1 MDLLQCG
8 IGKKIRLIQ
17 TDGINM
23 DWKHNLKYKYNTADM
38 LEKLIGINVLLFI
51 PTLLF
56 GTIGFLFQVNIDFFV
71 EWLVFPKSLL
81 EFAYKPWTII
91 TYSFMHGGIFHIL
104 SNMRIFYFSG
114 KFFLTYFSGKRMLNL
129 YLLGA
134 ICGALV
140 YMLSYN
146 LFPAFT
152 NSGRSYL
159 IGASAS
165 VMAVLVATAT
175 HAPNLQVRL
184 FFLGNLK
191 LWWIAAF
198 LVVID
203 IVQIPLSNPGGH
215 LAHLGG
221 SMIGYLYII
230 QLNKGNDIGAW
241 LQSFTNWLASLLEG
255 KSKESRMK
263 TVYKNKNQTK
273 SSTISRSEKQKK
285 IDKIL
290 DKISK
295 SGYDSLTKEEKDFLF
310 NAGKD
315 M

>member
-1 MDLLQCG
+1 MEL
-8 IGKKIRLIQ
+8 
-17 TDGINM
+17 NM
-23 DWKHNLKYKYNTADM
+23 DWKQNLKYKYNTADI

-51 PTLLF
+51 LPF
-56 GTIGFLFQVNIDFFV
+56 VIRTIGFLLQIPTDFFV
-71 EWLVFPKSLL
+71 EWMVFPKDLL

-91 TYSFMHGGIFHIL
+91 TYAFMHAGLLHIL
-104 SNMRIFYFSG
+104 SNMLILYFSG
-114 KFFLTYFSGKRMLNL
+114 KYFLTYFSEKRMLNL

-146 LFPAFT
+146 LLPAFT
-152 NSGRSYL
+152 SSGPSYL

-165 VMAVLVATAT
+165 VMAILVATAT
-175 HAPNLQVRL
+175 QSPNLQVRL
-184 FFLGNLK
+184 FFLGHLK

-198 LVVID
+198 LIIVD
-203 IVQIPLSNPGGH
+203 IAQIPLSNPGGH

-221 SMIGYLYII
+221 SAIGYLYII

-241 LQSFTNWLASLLEG
+241 LQSFTNWLAGLMD
-255 KSKESRMK
+255 SKPKKSRMK
-263 TVYKNKNQTK
+263 TVYKTQNKTK
-273 SSTISRSEKQKK
+273 SSGISQSDKQKK
-285 IDKIL
+285 IDIIL

-295 SGYDSLTKEEKDFLF
+295 SGYDSLSKEEKDFLF
-310 NAGKD
+310 KAGKD